1 MKPLIIIKTGSTFP
15 ALVPRPGDFEDWIIE
30 GMGLFADRCQVVS
43 VYSGESLPS
52 PNALSG
58 VVITGSHD
66 MVTDA
71 HPWSEE
77 VTRWLPGAV
86 EHHLPI
92 LGICYGHQ
100 LLAHALGG
108 QAGFH
113 PRGREI
119 GTIQLHAT
127 RHAGSDLLFGEL
139 PSEFSAHVTHAQS
152 VLRLPPNA
160 RLLAASD
167 FEPHHAFALG
177 DLTWG
182 VQFHPEFDEKV
193 TRHYILEQRETL
205 RAEGRDIALLLKTV
219 RPSPIGDQLLQRFAQ
234 IVTECGPK

>member
-1 MKPLIIIKTGSTFP
+1 MKPLLIIKTGSTFS
-15 ALVPRPGDFEDWIIE
+15 ALACRPGDFEDWIVD
-30 GMGLFADRCQVVS
+30 GMSLSLDQCQVVS

-71 HPWSEE
+71 HPWSEK
-77 VTRWLPGAV
+77 VADWLPAAV
-86 EHHLPI
+86 ERHLPV

-100 LLAHALGG
+100 LLARALDG

-113 PRGREI
+113 PQGREI
-119 GTIQLHAT
+119 GTVRIHTT
-127 RHAGSDLLFGEL
+127 RHAESDLLFGEL

-182 VQFHPEFDEKV
+182 VQFHPEFDERV
-193 TRHYILEQRETL
+193 TRHYILEQQETL
-205 RAEGRDIALLLKTV
+205 RTAGRDIAPLLEAV
-219 RPSPIGDQLLQRFAQ
+219 RPSPIGNQLLLRFAQ
-234 IVTECGPK
+234 IVAECGSK